1 MFLNS
6 TNHQPMKKVIFFTLI
21 ISFQVIGFSQ
31 TNFYEDPRFPAL
43 ALTHETIAILPFDA
57 TVTLRPRQMKD
68 ISPEQLERMEIAEGE
83 GIQGAMHSWFLK
95 RKKRGSLRVD
105 VQAPNVTRA
114 KLLKAGVTPELL
126 PAYEPK
132 EICDILGVD
141 GVIMGT
147 FETNKPMSQG
157 AAIAL
162 SVLFGV
168 GGSTEKAVVNLS
180 IFEGENGELM
190 CSYLKNLNG
199 GLGSSSEDLI
209 NVLMRK
215 ASRRIAYTKSVKD

>member
-1 MFLNS
+1 
-6 TNHQPMKKVIFFTLI
+6 MKNI
-21 ISFQVIGFSQ
+21 ILLFALVSFQVLGFSQ

-43 ALTHETIAILPFDA
+43 ATTHETIAILPFDA
-57 TVTLRPRQMKD
+57 SVTLRPRQMKD

-132 EICDILGVD
+132 EICEILGVD
-141 GVIMGT
+141 AIIMGT

-162 SVLFGV
+162 GVLFGV

-180 IFEGENGELM
+180 IYEGENGELM
-190 CSYLKNLNG
+190 CSYLKNING

-215 ASRRIAYTKSVKD
+215 ASRRIAYTKSIMD

>member
-1 MFLNS
+1 MNKTIQS
-6 TNHQPMKKVIFFTLI
+6 PMKNIIFLI
-21 ISFQVIGFSQ
+21 VLLSFQVLGFSQ

-43 ALTHETIAILPFDA
+43 AATHETIAILPFDA

-95 RKKRGSLRVD
+95 RKKRGSLKVD

-114 KLLKAGVTPELL
+114 KLLKAGVTPEML
-126 PAYEPK
+126 PAYEPQ
-132 EICDILGVD
+132 EICEILGVD
-141 GVIMGT
+141 AIIMGT

-162 SVLFGV
+162 GVLFGV

-180 IFEGENGELM
+180 IYEGENGELM

-215 ASRRIAYTKSVKD
+215 ASRRIAYTKSVMD

>member
-1 MFLNS
+1 MNKTIQS
-6 TNHQPMKKVIFFTLI
+6 PMKNIIFLI
-21 ISFQVIGFSQ
+21 VLLSFQVLGFSQ

-43 ALTHETIAILPFDA
+43 AATHETIAILPFDA

-95 RKKRGSLRVD
+95 RKKRGSLKVD

-114 KLLKAGVTPELL
+114 KLLKAGVTPEML
-126 PAYEPK
+126 PAYEPQ
-132 EICDILGVD
+132 EICEILGVD
-141 GVIMGT
+141 AIIMGT

-162 SVLFGV
+162 GVLFGV

-180 IFEGENGELM
+180 IYEGENGELM
-190 CSYLKNLNG
+190 CSYLKNLNV

-215 ASRRIAYTKSVKD
+215 ASRRIAYTKSVMD

>member
-1 MFLNS
+1 MNKTIQS
-6 TNHQPMKKVIFFTLI
+6 PMKNIIFLTVLL
-21 ISFQVIGFSQ
+21 SFQVLGFSQ

-43 ALTHETIAILPFDA
+43 AATHETIAILPFDA

-95 RKKRGSLRVD
+95 RKKRGSLKVD

-114 KLLKAGVTPELL
+114 KLLKAGVTPEML
-126 PAYEPK
+126 PAYEPQ
-132 EICDILGVD
+132 EICEILGID
-141 GVIMGT
+141 AIIMGT

-162 SVLFGV
+162 GVLFGV

-180 IFEGENGELM
+180 IYEGENGELM

-215 ASRRIAYTKSVKD
+215 ASRRIAYTKSVMD